1 MEIIISLAIKFWMW
15 TILIALI
22 IIGFIIN
29 LFDKKQPK
37 CYTFAFTDYPLMK
50 PIRIAT

>member
-1 MEIIISLAIKFWMW
+1 MELILTLAMKFWMW

-22 IIGFIIN
+22 IVGFIIN

-37 CYTFAFTDYPLMK
+37 CYTFSFTNYP
-50 PIRIAT
+50 